1 MYILVVAR
9 GYPSEK
15 YKMNGIF
22 EFDQAKAL
30 AKAGHKVIYAAIDV
44 RSIRRWRKWGIEKR
58 IKDGIQ
64 IYAINIPVGRIPKTI
79 RQEISFAAFNTLY
92 SKILR
97 EQGRPDIM
105 HAHFAGVGYTASRIK
120 EKAGIAFVMTEHL
133 SSMMKPA
140 IDKWLF
146 DTASKAY
153 ESADALIAVSPE
165 LKDVIK
171 KRFNKDALYIP
182 NIVDTDLF
190 KWIPSQKHTD
200 DPTFKFISIGGLI
213 YRKRMD
219 LIIEAFAKAFGKNKD
234 VTLTI
239 FGEGPERPNLENLI
253 RKYQLNDRV
262 ELMGLQSRKTLAE
275 YLKTSDCFV
284 LPSQAETF
292 GVVYI
297 EALASG
303 VPVIATK
310 CGGPESFVNDR
321 NGLIIPVD
329 DVDALADAMKYMYD
343 NSDKYNKEAISQ
355 ETREQFS
362 PESIAGK
369 LTEVYKQ
376 LIKE

>member
-1 MYILVVAR
+1 MHILIIAR

-30 AKAGHKVIYAAIDV
+30 AKAGHKVTYAAIDV
-44 RSIRRWRKWGIEKR
+44 RSIRRWRKWGVEKFVM
-58 IKDGIQ
+58 DGVNV
-64 IYAINIPVGRIPKTI
+64 YAINIPVGRIPKAL
-79 RQEISFAAFNTLY
+79 RQQISIFGLKVLY
-92 SKILR
+92 SIIVKEL
-97 EQGRPDIM
+97 GKPDIM
-105 HAHFAGVGYTASRIK
+105 HAHFAGVGYTASKLK
-120 EKAGIAFVMTEHL
+120 EKTGLPFVITEHL
-133 SSMMKPA
+133 STMMKPV
-140 IDKWLF
+140 IDKQLF
-146 DTASKAY
+146 NTADSAY
-153 ESADALIAVSPE
+153 EYADALITVSPE

-171 KRFNKDALYIP
+171 RRFNKEAIYIP
-182 NIVDTDLF
+182 NIVDTGLF
-190 KWIPSQKHTD
+190 TYQVRKDNARS
-200 DPTFKFISIGGLI
+200 FNFISIGGLI

-219 LIIEAFAKAFGKNKD
+219 LTIEAFAKAFGKDKD
-234 VTLTI
+234 VSLTI
-239 FGEGPERPNLENLI
+239 FGEGTERTKLENLI
-253 RKYQLNDRV
+253 HKYDISDRV
-262 ELMGLQSRKTLAE
+262 KLMGLQSRKTLAE
-275 YLKTSDCFV
+275 YLKKSDCFV
-284 LPSQAETF
+284 LASQAETF

>member
-1 MYILVVAR
+1 
-9 GYPSEK
+9 
-15 YKMNGIF
+15 
-22 EFDQAKAL
+22 
-30 AKAGHKVIYAAIDV
+30 
-44 RSIRRWRKWGIEKR
+44 
-58 IKDGIQ
+58 
-64 IYAINIPVGRIPKTI
+64 
-79 RQEISFAAFNTLY
+79 
-92 SKILR
+92 
-97 EQGRPDIM
+97 M

-182 NIVDTDLF
+182 NIVDTGLF
-190 KWIPSQKHTD
+190 TYQVRKDNARS
-200 DPTFKFISIGGLI
+200 FNFISIGGLI

-219 LIIEAFAKAFGKNKD
+219 LTIEAFAKAFGNDED
-234 VTLTI
+234 VSLTI
-239 FGEGPERPNLENLI
+239 FGEGTERTRLENLI
-253 RKYQLNDRV
+253 RKYDISDRV
-262 ELMGLQSRKTLAE
+262 KLMGLQSRKTLAE
-275 YLKTSDCFV
+275 YLKKSDCFV
-284 LPSQAETF
+284 LASQAETF